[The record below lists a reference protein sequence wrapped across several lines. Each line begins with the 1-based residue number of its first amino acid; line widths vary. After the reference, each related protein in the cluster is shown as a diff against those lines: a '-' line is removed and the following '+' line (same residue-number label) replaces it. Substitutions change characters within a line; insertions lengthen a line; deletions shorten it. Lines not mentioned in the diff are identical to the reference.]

1 MPGPSSRTA
10 DKGRMVSVGVLFIKQ
25 LFLKVA
31 AGKHVK
37 QMNYLTMIKEAV
49 N

>member
-1 MPGPSSRTA
+1 MPGPSSGTGN
-10 DKGRMVSVGVLFIKQ
+10 KGRMVSVGVLLIKQ

-37 QMNYLTMIKEAV
+37 RMNYLTMIKEVV